1 LNAGIFAFPLQNPP
15 AGYYFCPRKPNY
27 MKMKQSFVLLTA
39 ALCMAFTFNACKKGG
54 GDNKPTEQPGKIPG
68 MGENTGTPNGEQFVL
83 PTGISVVG
91 TIKGDD
97 CDTVYQV
104 GSGSLVEVC
113 VAIFNSKQE
122 DVTLVI
128 PAGLI
133 ILATDAQEYQ
143 HGIVI
148 QETRI
153 LLKANKLTRVSLD
166 SYCINATKHASNE
179 SAIYTLGPVSN
190 SVLMRELINLLK
202 NKKLEE
208 SEYPEYGDYMDVNS
222 DVQDLV
228 WSVSDHDGLD
238 RATLNATLATIPNR

>member
-1 LNAGIFAFPLQNPP
+1 
-15 AGYYFCPRKPNY
+15 
-27 MKMKQSFVLLTA
+27 
-39 ALCMAFTFNACKKGG
+39 MAFTFNACKKGG

-68 MGENTGTPNGEQFVL
+68 MGENTGIPNGEQFVL

-91 TIKGDD
+91 TIKGED
-97 CDTVYQV
+97 CDTIYQV

-133 ILATDAQEYQ
+133 ILATNAAEDQ

-153 LLKANKLTRVSLD
+153 TLKANKLTRVSID
-166 SYCINATKHASNE
+166 SYCINATKHAS
-179 SAIYTLGPVSN
+179 SGSSIYTLGPVSN

-222 DVQDLV
+222 DVQGLV

-238 RATLNATLATIPNR
+238 RATLNEILATIPNR

>member
-1 LNAGIFAFPLQNPP
+1 
-15 AGYYFCPRKPNY
+15 
-27 MKMKQSFVLLTA
+27 
-39 ALCMAFTFNACKKGG
+39 MAFSMNACKKGG
-54 GDNKPTEQPGKIPG
+54 GDNKPTEQAGKIPG

-83 PTGISVVG
+83 PAGISVVG
-91 TIKGDD
+91 TIKGED

-113 VAIFNSKQE
+113 VALFNSKQE

-133 ILATDAQEYQ
+133 ILATNAQEYQ

-153 LLKANKLTRVSLD
+153 TLKANKLTRVSID
-166 SYCINATKHASNE
+166 SYCINATKHASGE
-179 SAIYTLGPVSN
+179 SAVYTLGPVSN

-208 SEYPEYGDYMDVNS
+208 REYAENGDYMEASS

-228 WSVSDHDGLD
+228 WLISDHDGLD
-238 RATLNATLATIPNR
+238 RATLNAILATIPNR